1 MAEESTTRGAA
12 GPGRQAAVSRN
23 GDGPVCRCAGGE
35 AAFLAGFRA
44 GISFLLDLLVGREG
58 EIPHQVAWA
67 IRLSQAVGEPLSVEL
82 VMGAVERAARR
93 AEDRAALLAATEA
106 RSRWH
111 ALWRS

>member
-1 MAEESTTRGAA
+1 
-12 GPGRQAAVSRN
+12 
-23 GDGPVCRCAGGE
+23 VCRCAGAE
-35 AAFLAGFRA
+35 AAFLAGYRA
-44 GISFLLDLLVGREG
+44 GAAVRLDLVVGREG
-58 EIPHQVAWA
+58 EVPHQVAWA